1 MMKYKK
7 IILIA
12 IIGFFVYFA
21 VYKRYVHSHS
31 WDTVCKQYLWLF
43 RDSSMSDLIEAY
55 GHLECASYIKKNDT
69 YNSFPYSQDGNMF
82 PIIIWEFKD
91 MKNADL
97 NKIITNQH
105 IDLSRVGMRGEIL
118 DAQSSRP
125 VTVKYTAAF
134 HNAMIINLDGLSKID
149 GTFAGPNYKG
159 FYGSINQMTFS
170 NEKGEPQILF
180 DYSDKP
186 YKDSFSPSVFILY
199 KGHQSFYVII
209 VNSKQPFKDAS
220 IINIFNL
227 Q

>member
-1 MMKYKK
+1 M
-7 IILIA
+7 
-12 IIGFFVYFA
+12 
-21 VYKRYVHSHS
+21 
-31 WDTVCKQYLWLF
+31 T
-43 RDSSMSDLIEAY
+43 
-55 GHLECASYIKKNDT
+55 
-69 YNSFPYSQDGNMF
+69 
-82 PIIIWEFKD
+82 
-91 MKNADL
+91 
-97 NKIITNQH
+97 
-105 IDLSRVGMRGEIL
+105 
-118 DAQSSRP
+118 
-125 VTVKYTAAF
+125 
-134 HNAMIINLDGLSKID
+134 INLDGLSKID
-149 GTFAGPNYKG
+149 GTFAGANYKG